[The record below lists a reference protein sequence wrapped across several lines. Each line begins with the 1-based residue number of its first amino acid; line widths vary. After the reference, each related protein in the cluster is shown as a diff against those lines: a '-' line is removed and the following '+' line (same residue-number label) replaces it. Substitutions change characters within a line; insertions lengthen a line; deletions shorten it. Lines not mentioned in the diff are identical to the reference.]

1 MYQYAIKEV
10 VKVVDGDT
18 VDVVIDLGFDI
29 TRKERVRLNGID
41 APESITKD
49 EVEKKYGMEAKEFV
63 KKWFSENKNILIR
76 TYKEEKYGRILGDFF
91 TEGNKPLNIL
101 LVEQGYAWVYDGNT
115 KSKDFSLLEE
125 KRKSTSIN
133 ISNK

>member
-1 MYQYAIKEV
+1 MYQYSIKEV

-125 KRKSTSIN
+125 KRKSISIN